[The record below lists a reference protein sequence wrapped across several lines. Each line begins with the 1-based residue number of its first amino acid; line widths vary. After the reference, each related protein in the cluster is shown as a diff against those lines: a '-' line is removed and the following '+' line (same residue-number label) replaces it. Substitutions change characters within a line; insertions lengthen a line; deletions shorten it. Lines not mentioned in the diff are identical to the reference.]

1 VARVVLMTRTSAL
14 MRHAPFLVLIA
25 LLFGTALYVD
35 LYLDAFQYVLLN
47 SRLLFQLFV
56 GVTVIAVLKNV
67 VGVQTFGT
75 FAPAIIALAFLQAG
89 LLFGTVLLLN
99 ILAIVIATREM
110 IRRELVQQDHR
121 VAILLIM
128 VGMTIV
134 VMEVLAEYFHLPQ
147 LDFTFLFPVL
157 ILAWTAER
165 YVEGV
170 DRTGW
175 ERPSKELFWTLVT
188 IAIAYAVMVQ
198 VWLVD
203 FVILNPVTWPL
214 LVLGNWYL
222 GTRVRYR
229 LSERRRF
236 RPSTNGTAP
245 VPAAEILTMN
255 VRNREYVSKYN
266 DPTLF
271 PYLTKARVKEAL
283 ATHGVPVP
291 ETFLVVKTKGD
302 LPRMEAFLK
311 TADAFVVKPA
321 SGFGGEGIVV
331 VRGREGDGFRT
342 NQGPM
347 TAADLLAHAQYIQ
360 TGAFADATSDEVLV
374 EALVVQHPAMKDL
387 VPEGLA
393 DVRVIA
399 FQGFPVMAMAR
410 LPTHESQGRANLH
423 SGAVGCGVQISLG
436 RVTRATWHGRAVAK
450 HPDTGAPLV
459 GFAIPFW
466 SEILEIA
473 AQAQVA
479 SGLGYAGVD
488 IVLDATRG
496 PLVLEVNKR
505 PGLEIQNANRA
516 GLLKRLRVIER
527 LRARGGL
534 EDRTRRAVDL
544 DVGNWEVVA

>member
-1 VARVVLMTRTSAL
+1 MAPKSTLA
-14 MRHAPFLVLIA
+14 RHAPFLALIA
-25 LLFGTALYVD
+25 FLFLAALYVEI
-35 LYLDAFQYVLLN
+35 YLDAFTYVLIN

-67 VGVQTFGT
+67 VGIQTFGT

-89 LLFGTVLLLN
+89 LIIGTALLLN

-121 VAILLIM
+121 VAIQLIM
-128 VGMTIV
+128 VGLTIV
-134 VMEVLAEYFHLPQ
+134 VLEVLAEYFHLPQ

-157 ILAWTAER
+157 ILAWTSER
-165 YVEGV
+165 FVEGV

-188 IAIAYAVMVQ
+188 IVVAYLVMVQ

-203 FVILNPVTWPL
+203 FVILMPLTWPL
-214 LVLGNWYL
+214 LVLINWYL
-222 GTRVRYR
+222 GTQVRVR
-229 LSERRRF
+229 LLERRRF
-236 RPSTNGTAP
+236 RETTGGPNGVPSAD
-245 VPAAEILTMN
+245 VLTMN
-255 VRNREYVSKYN
+255 VRNREFVSKYN
-266 DPTLF
+266 DPALF
-271 PYLTKARVKEAL
+271 PLLTKARTKETL
-283 ATHGVPVP
+283 STHGVPVP
-291 ETFLVVKTKGD
+291 ETLLVVHTKPD
-302 LPRMEAFLK
+302 LGRLEAFLR
-311 TADAFVVKPA
+311 DASQFVVKPA

-331 VRGREGDGFRT
+331 VRGREGGTFRT

-347 TAADLLAHAQYIQ
+347 TPEEIVAHAQYIQ
-360 TGAFADATSDEVLV
+360 TGAFANATSDEVLV

-410 LPTHESQGRANLH
+410 LPTHESGGRANLH
-423 SGAVGCGVQISLG
+423 SGAVGCGIQISLG

-450 HPDTGAPLV
+450 HPDTGAVLG

-466 SEILEIA
+466 SQILEIA

-488 IVLDATRG
+488 IVLDAKRG
-496 PLVLEVNKR
+496 PLALEVNKR

-516 GLLKRLRVIER
+516 GLLKRLRAIER
-527 LRARGGL
+527 LRAKGDV
-534 EDRTRRAVDL
+534 EDRTRRALDL
-544 DVGNWEVVA
+544 DVSNWEAAA